1 MRRFAFVFVGL
12 QNSYWKMQ
20 NEAMSPNIASGPA
33 HGKLQRRYVPRSTC
47 LLSTNL
53 KSSKK
58 RLHEPWL
65 KVSRKFLEKFLGA
78 DSPNSYQQNFSGSKN
93 VSKLEHELIFGV
105 SNKCSNGLTAFTFS
119 VGPCRELLNSW
130 QENADTFNFCKKS
143 NVLWENST
151 LLV

>member
-1 MRRFAFVFVGL
+1 
-12 QNSYWKMQ
+12 MQ

-58 RLHEPWL
+58 RLREPWL

-78 DSPNSYQQNFSGSKN
+78 DSPSSYQTKPCQNFSRLKT
-93 VSKLEHELIFGV
+93 VSKFEHPLIFGV
-105 SNKCSNGLTAFTFS
+105 SNKSRAQILS
-119 VGPCRELLNSW
+119 
-130 QENADTFNFCKKS
+130 KKYS
-143 NVLWENST
+143 LINTDKN
-151 LLV
+151 